1 MNNNNFHHLTPP
13 LTRADLEPL
22 RAGDTVLIT
31 GEIFSARDSVHKRLV
46 EDILRNKPLPID
58 VNGQMIYYL
67 GPTPAPPGR
76 PIGAAG
82 PTSSYRMDPYT
93 PQLLERGLKA
103 TIGKGIRTDE
113 VKAAMLK
120 FGAVY
125 LAATGGAGALLS
137 KVIKAVEIVGYEDLG
152 QAAIRRL
159 TVEDFPTT
167 VINDLHGADL
177 YQEARQKW
185 ARPKV

>member
-1 MNNNNFHHLTPP
+1 MSKIHRLTPP

-22 RAGDTVLIT
+22 KSGDPVLIT
-31 GEIFSARDSVHKRLV
+31 GHIFSARDSVHKRLV
-46 EDILRNKPLPID
+46 EDINRRRPLPID
-58 VNGQMIYYL
+58 VSGQIIYYL
-67 GPTPAPPGR
+67 GPTPPPPGR

-93 PQLLERGLKA
+93 PPLLELGLKA
-103 TIGKGIRTDE
+103 TIGKGIRTEE

-120 FGAVY
+120 YGAVY
-125 LAATGGAGALLS
+125 LAAIGGAGALLS
-137 KVIKAVEIVGYEDLG
+137 RTIKAVEIVGYEDLG

-167 VINDLHGADL
+167 VINDLYGGDL
-177 YQEARQKW
+177 FQEARQRW
-185 ARPKV
+185 AQPQD